1 MARTVKK
8 PEERRADI
16 VEVAKRLFGTK
27 GYESTA
33 MQDVMRE
40 LGIAKGTIYHYF
52 RSKEELLEAVI
63 EDIVDESVEH
73 MQRAANEASGN
84 AFDKIRV
91 LVGAGR
97 VAEEHREVLD
107 QLHRSDNSGMHA
119 RLLAATLQRQ
129 APLYAQ
135 AIQQGCDEGAFRTG
149 APLEAAEFV
158 LTALQFLTD
167 DGIYPWTQE
176 TLLRRVRA
184 FPSLIEAQL
193 GAAAG
198 SFDFLL
204 ARFLPEP
211 GPDGDMRLADQAGD

>member
-16 VEVAKRLFGTK
+16 VEVARRLFGTK

-135 AIQQGCDEGAFRTG
+135 AIQQGCDEGVLRTG

-176 TLLRRVRA
+176 TLLRRIRA

-204 ARFLPEP
+204 AGLFPEP
-211 GPDGDMRLADQAGD
+211 GPEGDMHPADQAGG